1 MSPTIHS
8 FASAIVNYYLLL
20 LLVLPCQVVI
30 HRGQKV
36 QHPLSAAGVGSWR
49 DPHAWFTWFG
59 SRPPRPKLRIAIY
72 RLSVPSLLS
81 LVLPCRMGC
90 MGCVM
95 RRSSRQM
102 WFLGTFNPSLK
113 SH

>member
-8 FASAIVNYYLLL
+8 FASAIVTSTYHYYSYLS
-20 LLVLPCQVVI
+20 CEVVI

-36 QHPLSAAGVGSWR
+36 QHPLSAAGVEVGEA
-49 DPHAWFTWFG
+49 PCAHAWFN

-72 RLSVPSLLS
+72 RLFVPSLLS

-90 MGCVM
+90 GCVM

-102 WFLGTFNPSLK
+102 WFLGLFNLRQ